1 MDLGDYCLKH
11 PSGKDFCKD
20 IGISFEPKGDIL
32 MDIRLDNISKSFG
45 DKKVLTNFS
54 AVIKKGKV
62 TCIMGPSGCGKTT
75 LLNIMAGLL
84 TPDEGNITG
93 IPERKSA
100 VFQEERL
107 CETFGAISNVRIVCG
122 KNVKI
127 ETIKDHLNRIGLG
140 DSMNKPVNRLSGG
153 MRRRVSIVRA
163 VLADRD
169 ILFLDEPFKG
179 LDKDTKISV
188 MEYIKE
194 YTKGKTVIMVTHDK
208 KEAEAMEGDLIEMG

>member
-1 MDLGDYCLKH
+1 MVEKTAVHIYTAPYALHSLRLHRVHRAFLEGRRRRRGNRYSYGLNRREALRSEGVFQYGRSFRLDLGDYRLKH

-20 IGISFEPKGDIL
+20 IDISFEPKGDIL

-45 DKKVLTNFS
+45 DKKVLTNLS

-127 ETIKDHLNRIGLG
+127 ETIKEHLNRIGLG
-140 DSMNKPVNRLSGG
+140 DSMNKPVNG
-153 MRRRVSIVRA
+153 
-163 VLADRD
+163 
-169 ILFLDEPFKG
+169 
-179 LDKDTKISV
+179 
-188 MEYIKE
+188 
-194 YTKGKTVIMVTHDK
+194 
-208 KEAEAMEGDLIEMG
+208 

>member
-107 CETFGAISNVRIVCG
+107 CETFAPYPTYVLFAAKR
-122 KNVKI
+122 KNRNHK
-127 ETIKDHLNRIGLG
+127 G
-140 DSMNKPVNRLSGG
+140 
-153 MRRRVSIVRA
+153 
-163 VLADRD
+163 
-169 ILFLDEPFKG
+169 PFKSNRFG
-179 LDKDTKISV
+179 RQH
-188 MEYIKE
+188 E
-194 YTKGKTVIMVTHDK
+194 
-208 KEAEAMEGDLIEMG
+208 